1 MSRPRD
7 SPSRHSRHGRKAVA
21 SRLAVRRPR
30 GDGTRGPCTLSAAL
44 SKSTG
49 LVGLPVPL
57 ANVSSLDLVMLPVA
71 MADVAVAA

>member
-1 MSRPRD
+1 MAEDVQR
-7 SPSRHSRHGRKAVA
+7 RHIP
-21 SRLAVRRPR
+21 RRPR
-30 GDGTRGPCTLSAAL
+30 GDGTRGPRTLSAAL